1 MRRTLTALLLALAL
15 AGCASSG
22 TAGGGGD
29 PSHISTEDL
38 RALDPEGLTAMQVV
52 QRFRPQWLRTRGTA
66 TFGGGT
72 ASGEPRIVLDGVPLG
87 EMGEL
92 RRVDATDVEEMTY
105 LSASDAT
112 TRFGTG
118 YPGGAILVVTR
129 RGER

>member
-1 MRRTLTALLLALAL
+1 MRRTMTFLLVAFALG
-15 AGCASSG
+15 GCASTAS
-22 TAGGGGD
+22 AGGGGD
-29 PSHISTEDL
+29 PSRISTEDL
-38 RALDPEGLTAMQVV
+38 RTLDPEGLTAMQVV

-72 ASGEPRIVLDGVPLG
+72 QSGEPRIVMDGVPLG

-92 RRVDATDVEEMTY
+92 RSLDASDVEEMTY

-118 YPGGAILVVTR
+118 YPGGAILVRTR
-129 RGER
+129 RGAR